1 MIFNEIYSA
10 YYNTVA
16 KILSSLVSDVT
27 DEKVLNE
34 IVRDNAFSESVLTIL
49 PNLRSGK
56 WQLVNPDMTTNIYHK
71 PTMPLT
77 NIQKQWLKAVLL
89 DERIQLF
96 DIKIDSLADI
106 EPLFT
111 PSDYVIYD
119 RYSDG
124 DPYASPEYIAHF
136 STILKALREN
146 KNLRIEMNSRRGK
159 SVYVRCK
166 PVCLEYSEKDD
177 KFRLVTTGCDFVG
190 TINLFRITKCK
201 LYNGDMVLDAK
212 NPKPVMQT
220 ITLKV
225 SRERNTLER
234 CMLHFAHF
242 EKQAEKVGDHYLLHI
257 NINSEDITE
266 IVIRV
271 LSFGPM
277 VEVVAPD
284 NFKNMIIDRL
294 KRQKSCGLL

>member
-16 KILSSLVSDVT
+16 KILSSLVSGVT
-27 DEKVLNE
+27 DEKLLDE

-56 WQLVNPDMTTNIYHK
+56 WQLVNPDMTTNISHK

-77 NIQKQWLKAVLL
+77 NIQKQWLKAIML

-96 DIKIDSLADI
+96 DTRIDSLADV

-119 RYSDG
+119 RYGDG
-124 DPYASPEYIAHF
+124 DPYTSDEYIAHF
-136 STILKALREN
+136 RTILKALKEN
-146 KNLRIEMNSRRGK
+146 RNLRIDMTSRTGNI
-159 SVYVRCK
+159 VYVRCK

-190 TINLFRITKCK
+190 TINLSRITKCRI
-201 LYNGDMVLDAK
+201 YDGDMVIEEE
-212 NPKPVMQT
+212 KPEPTMQT

-225 SRERNTLER
+225 SKERNTLER

-242 EKQAEKVGDHYLLHI
+242 EKRAEKVDGHYLLHI
-257 NINSEDITE
+257 KINSEDITE
-266 IVIRV
+266 LVIRV

-277 VEVVAPD
+277 VEVVSPD
-284 NFKNMIIDRL
+284 DFKNMIIDRL
-294 KRQKSCGLL
+294 IRQKSCGLL

>member
-16 KILSSLVSDVT
+16 KILGALVNGVK

-34 IVRDNAFSESVLTIL
+34 IVRKNAFSESVLTIMPSL
-49 PNLRSGK
+49 KNEK
-56 WQLVNPDMTTNIYHK
+56 WQLVKSDMTTNILHK

-96 DIKIDSLADI
+96 DIKVDSLSDI
-106 EPLFT
+106 QPLFT
-111 PSDYVIYD
+111 TSDYVIYD

-124 DPYASPEYIAHF
+124 DPYTDPEYIAHF
-136 STILKALREN
+136 RIILKAIREN
-146 KNLRIEMNSRRGK
+146 KNLGIEMNNRIGK
-159 SVYVRCK
+159 NVYARCK
-166 PVCLEYSEKDD
+166 PIRLEYSEKDD
-177 KFRLVTTGCDFVG
+177 KFRLVTTGCRFVG
-190 TINLFRITKCK
+190 SINLSRITKCRI
-201 LYNGDMVLDAK
+201 YNGDMVIDAEEAQ
-212 NPKPVMQT
+212 PDIST

-225 SRERNTLER
+225 SEERNTLER

-242 EKQAEKVGDHYLLHI
+242 EKRAEKVGDYYLLHI
-257 NINSEDITE
+257 NINREDITE
-266 IVIRV
+266 LVIRV

-277 VEVVAPD
+277 VEVISPID
-284 NFKNMIIDRL
+284 FKNMIIERL

>member
-16 KILSSLVSDVT
+16 KILSSIVSGVT
-27 DEKVLNE
+27 DEKSLNE
-34 IVRDNAFSESVLTIL
+34 IVRKNAFSESVLTIL
-49 PNLRSGK
+49 PSLKAEK
-56 WQLVNPDMTTNIYHK
+56 WQLVNPDMTTNISHK

-136 STILKALREN
+136 RTILKALREN

-166 PVCLEYSEKDD
+166 PISLEYSEKDD
-177 KFRLVTTGCDFVG
+177 KFRLVTTGCSFVG
-190 TINLFRITKCK
+190 TINLSRITKCRI
-201 LYNGDMVLDAK
+201 YNGDMVIEEEK
-212 NPKPVMQT
+212 SEPVMQT

-242 EKQAEKVGDHYLLHI
+242 EKQAEKSGDHYLLHI
-257 NINSEDITE
+257 NINRDDITE
-266 IVIRV
+266 LVIRV

-277 VEVVAPD
+277 VEVVFPD
-284 NFKNMIIDRL
+284 DFKNMIIDRL

>member
-16 KILSSLVSDVT
+16 KILSSLVSGVT
-27 DEKVLNE
+27 DEKLLDE

-56 WQLVNPDMTTNIYHK
+56 WQLVNPDMTTNISHK

-77 NIQKQWLKAVLL
+77 NIQKQWLKAIML

-96 DIKIDSLADI
+96 DTRIDSLADV

-119 RYSDG
+119 RYGDG
-124 DPYASPEYIAHF
+124 DPYTSDEYIAHF
-136 STILKALREN
+136 KTILKALKEN
-146 KNLRIEMNSRRGK
+146 RNLRIDMTSRTGK
-159 SVYVRCK
+159 NVYVRCK

-190 TINLFRITKCK
+190 TINLSRITKCRI
-201 LYNGDMVLDAK
+201 YDGDMVIEEE
-212 NPKPVMQT
+212 KPEPTMQT

-225 SRERNTLER
+225 SKERNTLER

-242 EKQAEKVGDHYLLHI
+242 EKRAEKVDGHYLLHI
-257 NINSEDITE
+257 KINYEDITE
-266 IVIRV
+266 LVIRV

-277 VEVVAPD
+277 VEVVSPD
-284 NFKNMIIDRL
+284 DFKNMIIDRL

>member
-16 KILSSLVSDVT
+16 KILSSLVSGVT
-27 DEKVLNE
+27 DEKLLDE

-56 WQLVNPDMTTNIYHK
+56 WQLVNSDMTTNISHK

-96 DIKIDSLADI
+96 DIKIDSLADV

-119 RYSDG
+119 RYGDG

-136 STILKALREN
+136 KTILKALREN
-146 KNLRIEMNSRRGK
+146 KNLRIDMTSRTGK
-159 SVYVRCK
+159 NVYVRCK

-212 NPKPVMQT
+212 NPEPVMQT

-242 EKQAEKVGDHYLLHI
+242 EKRAEKSGDHYLLHI
-257 NINSEDITE
+257 RINSEDITE

-277 VEVVAPD
+277 VEVVSPD
-284 NFKNMIIDRL
+284 DFKNMIIDRL